1 MYLRPESVR
10 EDQIIDPECKP
21 VDWNDPNL
29 DFAQYSNTGVV
40 GTPIYASR
48 ELGAKLWEAVV
59 DCVALIFKDYFES
72 AVFTPLFQKF
82 EK

>member
-10 EDQIIDPECKP
+10 EDQIIDPECRP
-21 VDWNDPNL
+21 VNWNDPNL

-59 DCVALIFKDYFES
+59 ERVALIFKDYCEYP
-72 AVFTPLFQKF
+72 VLTRPT
-82 EK
+82 